1 MPMQVALR
9 RLIVAIFLLG
19 GCASAP
25 PHLPSVP
32 GKMTAEDAALP
43 GGGIDL
49 WAPCSREQAE
59 LWEASSGSDGM
70 AALKAASCFVVL
82 IGEGGEKEAQLAD
95 ARRGRKSAER
105 AVAMYP
111 ESGLAHYLAAYLTG
125 LEAERDPVRGLDFV
139 PVIERE
145 AKLAA
150 DHAPEVDHG
159 GPDRMLGELYLRAPG
174 FPMSVGNP
182 GKALVHYGRSVDLA
196 PGYLENRLGLAE
208 ALFRDEQD
216 AKACEELKRVL
227 SEMPPE
233 EDLRATWRKA
243 ISLLDR
249 LCPAPGE
256 K

>member
-1 MPMQVALR
+1 MPVALR
-9 RLIVAIFLLG
+9 RLIIAVLLLG
-19 GCASAP
+19 GCAYAP
-25 PHLPSVP
+25 PRLPSVP
-32 GKMTAEDAALP
+32 GKVTAEDTALP
-43 GGGIDL
+43 GGGIVL

-59 LWEASSGSDGM
+59 RWGAASESDGM

-82 IGEGGEKEAQLAD
+82 IGEGGEKEVQLAD
-95 ARRGRKSAER
+95 ARRGRKLAER
-105 AVAMYP
+105 AVAMVP

-125 LEAERDPVRGLDFV
+125 LEAERDPLRGLDFV

-150 DHAPEVDHG
+150 ELAPGVDHG

-174 FPMSVGNP
+174 FPMSVGDP
-182 GKALVHYGRSVDLA
+182 DKALYHYRRSVDLA

-208 ALFRDEQD
+208 ALFRDEQN
-216 AKACEELKRVL
+216 AKACDELTRVL
-227 SEMPPE
+227 SAMPPE

-243 ISLLDR
+243 ISLLER
-249 LCPAPGE
+249 LCPAPVE